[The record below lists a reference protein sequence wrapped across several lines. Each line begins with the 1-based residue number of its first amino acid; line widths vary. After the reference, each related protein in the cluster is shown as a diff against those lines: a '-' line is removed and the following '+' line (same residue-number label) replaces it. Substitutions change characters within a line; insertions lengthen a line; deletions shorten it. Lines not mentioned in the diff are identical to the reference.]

1 MDKNEL
7 NDVLES
13 ASTTDNIIS
22 NEVSKSSTGSVE
34 SISTNKGTNLDLG
47 DFENVVGD
55 ENLEGIT
62 QDDVNEVSE
71 MVFYFENHE
80 GPLDVLW
87 RLVKSTK
94 LDIKD
99 VKIADITGQYLE
111 YIRSLHDLD
120 MESMSWF
127 IREAAKLLEIKSE
140 SLLPKPETDDDTT
153 ELDMEEIYKRRM
165 ELYRIFK
172 ETSESLGAIENVNRF
187 YKEPDKSANDYR
199 IVLKNMNMQNLVD
212 AFSKL
217 LMRIEQK
224 AMPVPEKKI
233 QKDRFTVRDCFQN
246 IQTKLSEKKHM
257 HFNELFG
264 HDFTRSEIINTFLAL
279 LELLKIQYATVV
291 QNEIFGDI
299 SIEKREGAQVNAEE
313 FTEYN

>member
-1 MDKNEL
+1 MEKE
-7 NDVLES
+7 
-13 ASTTDNIIS
+13 
-22 NEVSKSSTGSVE
+22 
-34 SISTNKGTNLDLG
+34 NLDLG
-47 DFENVVGD
+47 DFAEAVD
-55 ENLEGIT
+55 SENLDGIT
-62 QDDVNEVSE
+62 QDDVNEVGE

-111 YIRSLHDLD
+111 YIRGLSDID

-127 IREAAKLLEIKSE
+127 IREAAKLLEIKSA
-140 SLLPKPETDDDTT
+140 SLLPKPETDEDTE
-153 ELDMEEIYKRRM
+153 ELDMEAIYKRRM
-165 ELYRIFK
+165 ELYRLFK
-172 ETSESLGAIENVNRF
+172 ETSATLGTRENVDRF

-217 LMRIEQK
+217 LMRIEK
-224 AMPVPEKKI
+224 DAAPITERKI
-233 QKDRFTVRDCFQN
+233 QKDRFTVHDCFQN
-246 IQTKLSEKKHM
+246 IQTKLSEKKKM
-257 HFNELFG
+257 HFKELFAK
-264 HDFTRSEIINTFLAL
+264 DFTRSEIINTFLAL
-279 LELLKIQYATVV
+279 LELLKIQYAMVT
-291 QNEIFGDI
+291 QDEIFGDI
-299 SIEKREGAQVNAEE
+299 QIEKRDEEVNFNAEE

>member
-1 MDKNEL
+1 MEKE
-7 NDVLES
+7 
-13 ASTTDNIIS
+13 
-22 NEVSKSSTGSVE
+22 K
-34 SISTNKGTNLDLG
+34 LDLG
-47 DFENVVGD
+47 DFSDAIND

-62 QDDVNEVSE
+62 QDDVAEVSE
-71 MVFYFENHE
+71 MVFYFDEHE

-99 VKIADITGQYLE
+99 VKIADITGQFLE
-111 YIRSLHDLD
+111 YVRALKDID

-127 IREAAKLLEIKSE
+127 IREAAKLLEIKSAC
-140 SLLPKPETDDDTT
+140 LLPKPEVDDDME
-153 ELDMEEIYKRRM
+153 ELDMEAIYKRRM

-172 ETSESLGAIENVNRF
+172 ETSETLGVHENVDRF
-187 YKEPDKSANDYR
+187 YKEPEKSANDFR

-212 AFSKL
+212 AFSKM

-224 AMPVPEKKI
+224 TAPIVERKI

-246 IQTKLSEKKHM
+246 IQNQLSQRKKM
-257 HFNELFG
+257 RFNDLFA
-264 HDFTRSEIINTFLAL
+264 HDFTKSEIINTFLAL
-279 LELLKIQYATVV
+279 LELLKIQYAAVT
-291 QNEIFGDI
+291 QDEIFGEI
-299 SIEKREGAQVNAEE
+299 HIEKKDEEVAVNAEE

>member
-1 MDKNEL
+1 MEKE
-7 NDVLES
+7 
-13 ASTTDNIIS
+13 
-22 NEVSKSSTGSVE
+22 K
-34 SISTNKGTNLDLG
+34 LDLG
-47 DFENVVGD
+47 DFENVA
-55 ENLEGIT
+55 ENVDLEGIT
-62 QDDVNEVSE
+62 QDDVSEVSE

-111 YIRSLHDLD
+111 YVRALKDID

-127 IREAAKLLEIKSE
+127 IREAANLLEIKST
-140 SLLPKPETDDDTT
+140 SLLPKPETEDDTP
-153 ELDMEEIYKRRM
+153 EIDMEELYKRRM
-165 ELYRIFK
+165 ELYRLFK
-172 ETSESLGAIENVNRF
+172 ETSENLATLENTDRF

-224 AMPVPEKKI
+224 AAPIQERKI
-233 QKDRFTVRDCFQN
+233 QKDRFTVHDCFEN
-246 IQTKLSEKKHM
+246 IQHRLDTNKKM
-257 HFNELFG
+257 HFRELFAA
-264 HDFTRSEIINTFLAL
+264 DFTRSEIINTFLAL
-279 LELLKIQYATVV
+279 LELLKRQYATVV
-291 QNEIFGDI
+291 QDEIFGDI
-299 SIEKREGAQVNAEE
+299 SIEKREGVTLNAEE